1 MHTEANGPGSLA
13 QAIIAAREH
22 AGMSQRDLASAVGV
36 VRGAVHKWEHGLALP
51 RPGVLARI
59 ADATGADFDALA
71 DAFFRGAHN
80 DSSAHPQESPD
91 NRGGRDHKEPTAP

>member
-1 MHTEANGPGSLA
+1 MHTDANG
-13 QAIIAAREH
+13 
-22 AGMSQRDLASAVGV
+22 
-36 VRGAVHKWEHGLALP
+36 
-51 RPGVLARI
+51 
-59 ADATGADFDALA
+59 LA